1 MKEKKLNSEQKEAVE
16 YLDGPLLIVAGAGT
30 GKTTVIT
37 EKIKYLISQKKAK
50 TAQILALT
58 FTQKAAAEMEE
69 RVDVA
74 LPYGYTDTW
83 IMTFHS
89 FCDRILKEEAINI
102 GLNPRYRLLTQAETV
117 QLIID
122 NLFKLDLNYFRPL
135 GNPTKF
141 VHGLLAHFSR
151 LRDEDVSS
159 RQYRA
164 WAKEKADQF
173 QKKPL
178 SAREE
183 KEKIE
188 IEKDLELAAVYHAYQ
203 KIKREKEVAD
213 FSDLIANTLDLFRR
227 RPNVLAR
234 YQKQFKYVLVDEFQD
249 TNIAQ
254 YRLLKLL
261 VPPGKK
267 NQLSVVADDSQSI
280 YHFRGAAFSNVLQF
294 MDDYPQAK
302 SVILIKNYR
311 STQRILDA
319 AYALIQHN
327 NPDTLE
333 SKLGIDKNLRSV
345 SEAGQR
351 PNFILT
357 DRIGDETGAVVNEIV
372 NLVENEKG
380 WSYSDIAILVRANS
394 HAEPFIQTLKQHN
407 IPYQFLGPGMLFRQS
422 EIKDLIAYLF
432 VLDNYTDDVSFYRL
446 LAMRPFDLSGRDLAA
461 LVNFARQVD
470 ISLFEAGELV
480 LGLSSMS
487 VPILPTLST
496 AANKKLKELI
506 TMIREHLDL
515 LKKETAGQ
523 VLYYFLQ
530 GAGLIQAMIKVES
543 LAEEKKVKN
552 ISRFFDRLKEYDLAH
567 EDASVAAVSN
577 WLRMALDLG
586 DSPLAERI
594 DWFEENRVNILTVHS
609 AKGLEFPAVFLVNLV
624 PGRFPTYHRKE
635 QIPIPMELIKEILP
649 EGDYHEQEERRLFYV
664 GMTRA
669 KKRLFLTTSK
679 YYGAGKRARRI
690 SPFVME
696 ALGEEVVN
704 NEQIITNDQLSI
716 FKYQPKIIKV
726 LPSKKKKQ
734 KKELDYFSFSQITTF
749 QHCPAQYSYR
759 YLQKIPTS
767 PTGAQ
772 NFGSMIHQTLFD
784 FYHRLK
790 IYQSNKKDWQKEASL
805 EKLLSFYEDNWS
817 LLVFPNRNYA
827 KKLKKQGRKMLE
839 SFYKKDFSKEELPL
853 FLEKKFTISLGKNV
867 KIGGIFDRV
876 DKKGDTYEIID
887 YKTGK
892 AKDEKAVKKDLQMG
906 LYFLAAC
913 DEGILGV
920 KPENLIGTF
929 YFLKENIK
937 QSVTKSSEELVKQK
951 KDILKEIEKMKKSD
965 FAAKPG
971 LWCNFCGY
979 KMVCDAW
986 R

>member
-1 MKEKKLNSEQKEAVE
+1 VKEKKLNSEQKKAVE
-16 YLDGPLLIVAGAGT
+16 YLGGPLLIVAGAGT

-37 EKIKYLISQKKAK
+37 EKIKHLISEKKAK
-50 TAQILALT
+50 TSQILALT

-74 LPYGYTDTW
+74 LPYGYTDIW

-89 FCDRILKEEAINI
+89 FCDRILKEEAVHI

-141 VHGLLAHFSR
+141 VHGLLSHFSR
-151 LRDEDVSS
+151 LRDEDILPQ
-159 RQYRA
+159 QYRD
-164 WAKEKADQF
+164 WAEKKAGQL

-178 SAREE
+178 SDREE

-188 IEKDLELAAVYHAYQ
+188 IEKNLELAAAYRDYQ

-234 YQKQFKYVLVDEFQD
+234 YREQFKYILVDEFQD

-254 YRLLKLL
+254 YELLKLL
-261 VPPGKK
+261 APPGEK

-280 YHFRGAAFSNVLQF
+280 YRFRGAAVSNVLQF
-294 MDDYPQAK
+294 MDDYPKAK
-302 SVILIKNYR
+302 STVLIKNYR
-311 STQRILDA
+311 STQKILDS
-319 AYALIQHN
+319 AYSLIQHN

-345 SEAGQR
+345 SEAGQK
-351 PNFILT
+351 PNLILT
-357 DRIGDETGAVVNEIV
+357 DHIEDETGAVVNEIV
-372 NLVENEKG
+372 NLTEKENF
-380 WSYSDIAILVRANS
+380 SYSDIAILVRANR
-394 HAEPFIQTLKQHN
+394 HADPFIQTLKQHN
-407 IPYQFLGPGMLFRQS
+407 IPYQFLGPGMLFRQP
-422 EIKDLIAYLF
+422 EVKDLIAYLF
-432 VLDNYTDDVSFYRL
+432 VLDNYTDDISFYRL

-461 LVNFARQVD
+461 LVNFARQTDV
-470 ISLFEAGELV
+470 SLFEAGELV
-480 LGLSSMS
+480 LGLSSIK
-487 VPILPTLST
+487 VPTLPTLSIS
-496 AANKKLKELI
+496 AKKKLKKLI
-506 TMIREHLDL
+506 MMIREHLEL
-515 LKKETAGQ
+515 MKKETAGQ
-523 VLYYFLQ
+523 ILYYFLQ
-530 GAGLIQAMIKVES
+530 GAGLIQAMVKVES

-567 EDASVAAVSN
+567 EGASVAAVSN

-594 DWFEENRVNILTVHS
+594 DWFEEDRVNILTVHS

-669 KKRLFLTTSK
+669 KRRLFLTTAK
-679 YYGAGKRARRI
+679 YYGPGNRARRI

-696 ALGEEVVN
+696 ALGEEAVN

-716 FKYQPKIIKV
+716 FKYRPRIIKTTAA
-726 LPSKKKKQ
+726 KKKKS

-759 YLQKIPTS
+759 YLQKIPVS
-767 PTGAQ
+767 PTGSQ
-772 NFGSMIHQTLFD
+772 NFGSIIHQTLFD
-784 FYHRLK
+784 FYHQLK
-790 IYQSNKKDWQKEASL
+790 SYQMDKKDWQKEASL
-805 EKLLSFYEDNWS
+805 KKLLSLYENNWS
-817 LLVFPNRNYA
+817 LLAFSNRSYG
-827 KKLKKQGRKMLE
+827 KRLEKQGRKMLE
-839 SFYKKDFSKEELPL
+839 NFYKKDFSKEELPL
-853 FLEKKFTISLGKNV
+853 FLEKKFTISLGENI
-867 KIGGIFDRV
+867 KIGGIFDRI
-876 DKKGDTYEIID
+876 DKKGDNYEIID

-892 AKDEKAVKKDLQMG
+892 AKDEKAVKKDLQMS

-913 DEGILGV
+913 DEGILGA

-929 YFLKENIK
+929 YFLKEGVK
-937 QSVTKSSEELVKQK
+937 RSVTKSAEELIKQK
-951 KDILKEIEKMKKSD
+951 KDILKEIKKMKESD

-971 LWCNFCGY
+971 FWCNFCGY